1 VNKNAD
7 QNPDHNPD
15 QSQNLN
21 LDRRRVVSGGI
32 LLGATWLLS
41 GCQSGPRVASGEL
54 PGPIWPDEEHGKTI
68 AGPLGPSA
76 TPYTPPPSPGPI
88 APPPGVIARGQWTNE
103 AVRRQRDLYSMGKV
117 TRITIH
123 HDALGSGSLRTMSDS
138 QNRLRSIR
146 SGHVREG
153 WADIG
158 YHYIIDPSGRIWEGR
173 PVVYQGAHVK
183 DHNEQNIGVMLMGN
197 FDQQPPTSSA
207 RASLNGFVA
216 QLMKRHNVSVSRVYT
231 HQELRPTRCPGRNLQ
246 SHMLAVRSRG
256 GALTYA

>member
-1 VNKNAD
+1 M
-7 QNPDHNPD
+7 
-15 QSQNLN
+15 N
-21 LDRRRVVSGGI
+21 LDRRSVVSGGL
-32 LLGATWLLS
+32 LLGASWFLA
-41 GCQSGPRVASGEL
+41 GCQSAPKVSSSSM
-54 PGPIWPDEEHGKTI
+54 PGPVWPDEEHGPAI
-68 AGPLGPSA
+68 AGPVGPPPSN
-76 TPYTPPPSPGPI
+76 YTPPITPGPI

-103 AVRRQRDLYSMGKV
+103 QPRRQRDLYAMGKV
-117 TRITIH
+117 TRITVH
-123 HDALGSGSLRTMSDS
+123 HDALNSSGLRTMSDS

-146 SGHVREG
+146 SGHLKEG

-173 PVVYQGAHVK
+173 PIVYQGAHVK
-183 DHNEQNIGVMLMGN
+183 ENNEQNIGVMLMGN
-197 FDQQPPTSSA
+197 FDQQGPSSNA
-207 RASLNGFVA
+207 RSSLNGFLA